1 MICQC
6 RLATLRAFIN
16 GLAQVHKVEAV
27 PATSALFSLPP
38 RDPTRTSTA
47 RAFHASPRVSRQQ
60 QQEQSPGITS
70 TTPKLKNRWRDL
82 APDELQQKIEKRDV
96 KEQKKTSVKATKDA
110 SEPAV
115 QKKRVPRRPTTAAQ
129 ASEKDSTS
137 TKPRAPKITYKPKP
151 AQPAAQSV
159 DTQQP
164 IPQTAEEWR
173 LQKAKLKEK
182 FPDGWK
188 PRKRL
193 SPDALAGI
201 RALNAQFPDVYTTQN
216 LADKF
221 EMSAEAIRRILK
233 SKWQPDEEEDRER
246 QERWHRRGMQ
256 IWETKAALGV
266 KPPRKWRAE
275 GIARDPSYHVRRKAR
290 IQRDQEWE
298 EEEIRKY
305 REYRE
310 SLQKAAGKVI

>member
-27 PATSALFSLPP
+27 PATSQLFSLPP
-38 RDPTRTSTA
+38 RDPSRTSQA
-47 RAFHASPRVSRQQ
+47 RGFHTSRHVPQQ
-60 QQEQSPGITS
+60 QSPDLTS
-70 TTPKLKNRWRDL
+70 TTTPKPKNRWRDL

-96 KEQKKTSVKATKDA
+96 KEQKKTSVRTKAA
-110 SEPAV
+110 VEPAV
-115 QKKRVPRRPTTAAQ
+115 QKKRVPRKPATAAQ
-129 ASEKDSTS
+129 SSELDA
-137 TKPRAPKITYKPKP
+137 TKPKTPKIAPKP
-151 AQPAAQSV
+151 AAQPVAQP
-159 DTQQP
+159 DNTQP
-164 IPQTAEEWR
+164 RPQTAEEWR

-216 LADKF
+216 LADRF

-275 GIARDPSYHVRRKAR
+275 GITRDPSYHVRRKAR